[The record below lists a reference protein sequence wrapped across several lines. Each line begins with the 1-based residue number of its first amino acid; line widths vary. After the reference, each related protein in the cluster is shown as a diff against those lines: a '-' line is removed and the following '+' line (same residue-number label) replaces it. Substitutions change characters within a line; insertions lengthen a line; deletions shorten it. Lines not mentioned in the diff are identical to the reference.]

1 MPTTDE
7 IKGMIRDVLESI
19 KIRLEEIDRDITKL
33 NTEKR
38 ELQQLLPSWQSN
50 RTESVSVV
58 RD

>member
-1 MPTTDE
+1 
-7 IKGMIRDVLESI
+7 MIRDVLESI
-19 KIRLEEIDRDITKL
+19 KVRLEEIDRDIAKL